1 MTSGSNSMAD
11 KASSPDTSDPQLH
24 LKKRARRRLVG
35 ATALAL
41 LAVIVLPMVMDQ
53 EAKPPTQDIQIRI
66 PSQDPASNA
75 FSSRI
80 ASTQPDIAKTSADA
94 STSRPSAS
102 NASALANPSANS
114 PVTPTPAQPPAAAMS
129 VSKISANASNVTS
142 TTSTTSTSNAPS
154 AASTSN
160 APAPHGA
167 DKPSTGKAETSPS
180 SQEKAVAEKPKADES
195 AHTTTAVAPS
205 SNEHWIIQLGAY
217 QEHGNVKVLQAKIKE
232 LGYRS
237 YTEKIDTANGART
250 RVRAGPFADR
260 ASAEKA
266 QERLKKIGAG
276 GPAGGTLAPIKQP

>member
-1 MTSGSNSMAD
+1 MTYGSNNMAD
-11 KASSPDTSDPQLH
+11 KASSPDPSDPQLH

-80 ASTQPDIAKTSADA
+80 ASNKTAMAKPDAPPPSPSPHNTPADNTS
-94 STSRPSAS
+94 SPS
-102 NASALANPSANS
+102 NAPITTSDQPIAPTTT
-114 PVTPTPAQPPAAAMS
+114 PVTPLA
-129 VSKISANASNVTS
+129 SATNV
-142 TTSTTSTSNAPS
+142 
-154 AASTSN
+154 
-160 APAPHGA
+160 PHGTDKLPAGKPESPPQDKASA
-167 DKPSTGKAETSPS
+167 DKPKT
-180 SQEKAVAEKPKADES
+180 DEN
-195 AHTTTAVAPS
+195 AHAIPPTPA
-205 SNEHWIIQLGAY
+205 SNEHWVIQLGAY
-217 QEHGNVKVLQAKIKE
+217 QEHGNVKVLQTKIKE

-237 YTEKIDTANGART
+237 YTEKIETTNGTRT
-250 RVRAGPFADR
+250 RVRAGPFPDR

-276 GPAGGTLAPIKQP
+276 GPTGGTLAPSKQP

>member
-1 MTSGSNSMAD
+1 MTYGSNNMAD
-11 KASSPDTSDPQLH
+11 KASTPDTPDTSDPQLL

-80 ASTQPDIAKTSADA
+80 ASNKSLA
-94 STSRPSAS
+94 SKSDVSAS
-102 NASALANPSANS
+102 PSPQNTSEPPTTAPS
-114 PVTPTPAQPPAAAMS
+114 PPPAPLPAQPPTLTATLGTQVAA
-129 VSKISANASNVTS
+129 NT
-142 TTSTTSTSNAPS
+142 
-154 AASTSN
+154 
-160 APAPHGA
+160 PHGA
-167 DKPSTGKAETSPS
+167 DKQPVGKSEPSLSSPP
-180 SQEKAVAEKPKADES
+180 SQEKAPSEKPKADET
-195 AHTTTAVAPS
+195 AHTTTTTMATTVPAN
-205 SNEHWIIQLGAY
+205 NEHWVIQLGAY

-237 YTEKIDTANGART
+237 YTEKIETANGSRT
-250 RVRAGPFADR
+250 RVRAGPFTDR
-260 ASAEKA
+260 AAAEKA

-276 GPAGGTLAPIKQP
+276 GPTGGTLAPSKQP